1 MSNKITFIPAT
12 KDDVVV
18 VPPPK
23 PAKFY
28 IPDWFKNIPGISEKN
43 IEIDTTGSPNLN
55 IKNCIPVLDGF
66 MSGYIQE
73 TWTDIYIEQD
83 FGGGISYN
91 QSSKSAPEI
100 MSHREKTDMPISE
113 YFYNFEFLWK
123 QRWIPKLPEGYSC
136 LYINPINRL
145 ELPFH
150 IASAIVDSDKMNY
163 SSGGNLPF
171 YIKKGFKGLIPA
183 GTPMYQMIPFKRES
197 WTMSIEEYDD
207 DKAFWGSHS
216 LRKNFMGSYKKRLW
230 SKKEF
235 N

>member
-1 MSNKITFIPAT
+1 VSNNIIFIPGT
-12 KDDVVV
+12 KDDALI

-28 IPDWFKNIPGISEKN
+28 IPEWFKNIHGVNEKN
-43 IEIDTTGSPNLN
+43 LELDSSGIPNVN

-73 TWTDIYIEQD
+73 TWTDLYIEKG
-83 FGGGISYN
+83 FGNEIVYN

-100 MSHREKTDMPISE
+100 MSHREKSDLPIDE
-113 YFYNFEFLWK
+113 YFYNFEFLWR
-123 QRWIPKLPEGYSC
+123 QRWLPKLDNGYSC
-136 LYINPINRL
+136 LFLNPINRL
-145 ELPFH
+145 ELPFYT
-150 IASAIVDSDKMNY
+150 ASAIVDSDKMNY
-163 SSGGNLPF
+163 SSGGNIPF
-171 YIKKGFKGLIPA
+171 YIKKGFTGLIPA

-197 WTMSIEEYDD
+197 WSMSIEEYDD
-207 DKAFWGSHS
+207 DKAFLGSHF
-216 LRKNFMGSYKKRLW
+216 LRKNFLGSYKKRLW